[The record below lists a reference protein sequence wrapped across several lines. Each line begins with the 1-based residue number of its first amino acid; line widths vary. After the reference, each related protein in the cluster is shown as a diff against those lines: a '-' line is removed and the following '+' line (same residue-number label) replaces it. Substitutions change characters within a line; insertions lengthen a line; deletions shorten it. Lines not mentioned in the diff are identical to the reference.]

1 MTGMALV
8 VTIYYR
14 LRTGSLGAI
23 TNVGVVL
30 DMIDM
35 YIGTYLA
42 RVERMWGDVSFFQ
55 SPQGYHLSAEKALGT

>member
-8 VTIYYR
+8 VTIYNR

-23 TNVGVVL
+23 TNVGGVL

-42 RVERMWGDVSFFQ
+42 RIERMWGDVSFFQ
-55 SPQGYHLSAEKALGT
+55 SPQG